1 MVDGTVVDRG
11 AAVAR
16 PTHRVL
22 LSREAER
29 DWQEARRRLAADET
43 QPPSSEELGLDA
55 DVIMA
60 LAERGD
66 LVRLTSE
73 IVLLPSTV
81 RRFAGAILQEAA
93 TSGPVSVSRARDL
106 TGSSR
111 KFVLPL
117 LQFLDNARITRR
129 AGDDRVLAV
138 PPVEARAKLER
149 ALPRENGD
157 RI

>member
-1 MVDGTVVDRG
+1 MPKEELRGALHLEQKLWAPVLERLVVDGAVVDRG
-11 AAVAR
+11 PAVAR

-93 TSGPVSVSRARDL
+93 TSGPVSVSRARFDACG
-106 TGSSR
+106 T
-111 KFVLPL
+111 
-117 LQFLDNARITRR
+117 
-129 AGDDRVLAV
+129 
-138 PPVEARAKLER
+138 
-149 ALPRENGD
+149 
-157 RI
+157 